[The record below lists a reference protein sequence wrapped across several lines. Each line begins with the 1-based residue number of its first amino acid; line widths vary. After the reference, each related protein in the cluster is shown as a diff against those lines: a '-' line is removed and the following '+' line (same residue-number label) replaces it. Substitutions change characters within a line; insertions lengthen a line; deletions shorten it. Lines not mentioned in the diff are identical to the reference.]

1 MSFNR
6 ARSRQAGGVPDE
18 TPDEISHL
26 KKEESLKRKEEWI
39 QEKGQSVQKR
49 EDAVD
54 RAIDRIAGLTHCGWL
69 EQKS

>member
-39 QEKGQSVQKR
+39 QEKG
-49 EDAVD
+49 
-54 RAIDRIAGLTHCGWL
+54 
-69 EQKS
+69 